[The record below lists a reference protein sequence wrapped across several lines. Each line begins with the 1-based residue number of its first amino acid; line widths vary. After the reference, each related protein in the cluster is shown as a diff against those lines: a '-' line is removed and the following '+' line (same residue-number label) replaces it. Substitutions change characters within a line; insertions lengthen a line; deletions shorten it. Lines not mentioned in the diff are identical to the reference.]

1 VVSARWRAASQV
13 VPARRSAHAMTIVNI
28 FPLEAIA
35 RAG

>member
-1 VVSARWRAASQV
+1 VSARWRAAWHV
-13 VPARRSAHAMTIVNI
+13 VPASRIAHAMTMANI